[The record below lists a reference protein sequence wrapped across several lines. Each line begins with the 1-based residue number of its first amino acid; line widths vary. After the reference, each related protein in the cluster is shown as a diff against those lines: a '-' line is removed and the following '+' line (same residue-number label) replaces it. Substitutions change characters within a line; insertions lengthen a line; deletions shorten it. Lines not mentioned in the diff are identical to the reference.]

1 MSKVTMQRL
10 AEEAGVSRITV
21 WKVLNDRPGVSEELR
36 QLVRRKAEELG
47 YGVPDSSAMLCH
59 CRPEAG
65 QKVCGSLVINYKFI
79 TGYMVIQVYVTAEP
93 GDFQQVRRFF
103 YMDAVFM

>member
-47 YGVPDSSAMLCH
+47 YGVPERSAPPAMGEPFPWRWPVRN
-59 CRPEAG
+59 RPYSG
-65 QKVCGSLVINYKFI
+65 
-79 TGYMVIQVYVTAEP
+79 
-93 GDFQQVRRFF
+93 
-103 YMDAVFM
+103 